1 MKMRTRY
8 MNKIKLGI
16 FLLFSFTFSS
26 FAQQYEIGLMGGG
39 SKYIGDIGKEDYFL
53 PSNFGGS
60 LLFKSTINP
69 WMYMRLS
76 FSYME
81 ISGDDSQSNS
91 MGRRIRN
98 YSFNG
103 NIIEVNMGIEYNFL
117 PRNPFKKTLKYN
129 RLTPFMF
136 SGISMVNYNGSITNN
151 TNLTADYNGLS
162 WGIPMILGIKYKIS
176 EHFLFTF
183 ESGARYTFT
192 DNLDG
197 TSKASKAYGFN
208 FPGTTNVYSN
218 DWYTFSSVGIIYT
231 FGDLSC
237 YFGF

>member
-1 MKMRTRY
+1 MKMRTMY
-8 MNKIKLGI
+8 MNKIKLS
-16 FLLFSFTFSS
+16 FLLISSIIFSVP
-26 FAQQYEIGLMGGG
+26 AQQYEIGLLGGG
-39 SKYIGDIGKEDYFL
+39 SKYIGDIGKEDYFM

-76 FSYME
+76 FSYLG
-81 ISGDDSQSNS
+81 IRGDDSQSNS
-91 MGRRIRN
+91 IGRRMRN
-98 YSFNG
+98 YSFSG
-103 NIIEVNMGIEYNFL
+103 NIMEVNMGIEYNFL

-129 RLTPFMF
+129 RFTPYMF
-136 SGISMVNYNGSITNN
+136 SGISMINYSGNITNN
-151 TNLTADYNGLS
+151 TNLTAGYNGLS

-176 EHFLFTF
+176 EHFLLAF

-192 DNLDG
+192 DDLDG
-197 TSKASKAYGFN
+197 TSKNSKAYGFN
-208 FPGTTNVYSN
+208 FSGTTNIHSN
-218 DWYTFSSVGIIYT
+218 DWYTMSSVGIIYT